1 MSNTHPHIVSML
13 ERYDLTTTDPYEALR
28 EILQEIVLYALS
40 TTNFFNHALFYGGT
54 ALRILYGLPR
64 FSEDLDFSLLQ
75 KDDTFNL
82 SKYEKV
88 VVDTLKSYGFEAAV
102 ETKVKE
108 QSAVQ
113 SAFVKG
119 NTVQHL
125 IAINAPQDIIER
137 YNAGKLLKIKFEVD
151 TQPPLNFQE
160 EQKLHLYPAPFMLRV
175 MLPSSLFAGKLHA
188 VLCRGWKNRPKGRD
202 WYDMVW
208 YVQKQYSVD
217 ITHLA
222 TRLLQSCK
230 ALENS
235 EVTMPKTIEEYTPK
249 ILKELLYKRVE
260 TLDVELAKDD
270 VKRFIYDENEL
281 NIWSKDFFIA
291 IIEKIE
297 FQYAKKAL

>member
-1 MSNTHPHIVSML
+1 MANTHPHIVSML

-40 TTNFFNHALFYGGT
+40 NTDFFNHALFYGGT
-54 ALRILYGLPR
+54 ALRIIYGLPR

-82 SKYEKV
+82 AKYEKAV
-88 VVDTLKSYGFEAAV
+88 IDTLKSYGFEAEV

-113 SAFVKG
+113 SAFIKG
-119 NTVQHL
+119 NTIQHL
-125 IAINAPQDIIER
+125 IAINAPQDIVER

-160 EQKLHLYPAPFMLRV
+160 EQKLHLYPAPFMIKT
-175 MLPSSLFAGKLHA
+175 MIPSSLFAGKLHA

-208 YVQKQYSVD
+208 YVQKNYSVNVKY
-217 ITHLA
+217 LV
-222 TRLLQSCK
+222 TRLVQSCK
-230 ALENS
+230 ALEDKDVIISN
-235 EVTMPKTIEEYTPK
+235 KIEDYTPET
-249 ILKELLYKRVE
+249 LKELLYKRVE
-260 TLDVELAKDD
+260 TLDVELAKND

-281 NIWSKDFFIA
+281 NIWSKDFFRA
-291 IIEKIE
+291 IVEKIE
-297 FQYAKKAL
+297 FEK

>member
-1 MSNTHPHIVSML
+1 MANTHPHIVSML

-40 TTNFFNHALFYGGT
+40 NTDFFNHALFYGGT

-64 FSEDLDFSLLQ
+64 FSEDLDFSLLE

-82 SKYEKV
+82 AKYEKV
-88 VVDTLKSYGFEAAV
+88 VVDTLKSYGFEAEV

-108 QSAVQ
+108 QSAFQ
-113 SAFVKG
+113 SAFIKG
-119 NTVQHL
+119 NTIQHL
-125 IAINAPQDIIER
+125 IAINAPQDIVER

-160 EQKLHLYPAPFMLRV
+160 EQKLHLYPAPFMV
-175 MLPSSLFAGKLHA
+175 KTMVPSSLFAGKIHA

-217 ITHLA
+217 VKHLA
-222 TRLLQSCK
+222 TRLTQSCK
-230 ALENS
+230 ALEGTDIIIPNN
-235 EVTMPKTIEEYTPK
+235 IEDYTPK
-249 ILKELLYKRVE
+249 IFKELLYKRVE
-260 TLDVELAKDD
+260 TLDIELAKDD

-281 NIWSKDFFIA
+281 NIWSKDFFRA
-291 IIEKIE
+291 IVEKVE
-297 FQYAKKAL
+297 FQHDAKGL